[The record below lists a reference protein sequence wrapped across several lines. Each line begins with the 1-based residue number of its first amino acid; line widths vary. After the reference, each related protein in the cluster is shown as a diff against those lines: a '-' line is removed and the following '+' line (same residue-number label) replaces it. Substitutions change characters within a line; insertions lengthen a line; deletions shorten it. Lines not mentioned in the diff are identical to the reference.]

1 MYELYQSVIHL
12 TLLISS
18 FSQIIFTGGEIMF
31 DNLRFRT
38 KLISGYG
45 IILGLML
52 VISVVVYISIKSLI
66 QNFESVDHTYKV
78 LDEASR
84 IEAAAV
90 DMETGMRGYLLA
102 GKEDFLSPYKNG
114 NTTFNDLVTSLSE
127 TVSDNPA
134 QVTLLKEISST
145 IGQWKSNVTEPVI
158 ELRREIGDA
167 KSMNDMANEIKQA
180 KGKQYFDKFRSQLK
194 TFIDRERKLME
205 KRQSRAKTTNNITEL
220 KKLNGWVEHT
230 YKVIAKAQAI
240 VASAV
245 DMETGMR
252 GFLLAGQE
260 QFLDPFKGGKAQF
273 YSLINEL
280 SQTVSD
286 NPVQVT
292 LLGESK
298 KTITDWLNLVV
309 EKQIALRRE
318 IGDAKTM
325 DDMADLVGQAK
336 GKVYF
341 DKFRDQIQTFKA
353 RESSLMAARMNT
365 LISTESTVINTT
377 IFGTLIAIILGL
389 AIALWLTRHM
399 VITLG
404 GEPTEILTIA
414 KTIAAGDLSMKLDDT
429 RQAGVFGAMVTM
441 QKKIVDV
448 VERIQNN
455 SEQISSAATQVSDT
469 AGSMSESASEQAA
482 SVEEVSASVE
492 QMGAS
497 ISQNS
502 ENSQT
507 TDKIASDSAT
517 AATNGG
523 EAVDGTVKAMREISE
538 KITIIEDIAYQTNM
552 LALNAAIEA
561 ARAGEHGKGF
571 AVVAA
576 EVRKLAER
584 SQFAASEIS
593 TLTSESVKVA
603 ERAGSLLEKMVPDI
617 TKTAELV
624 QEITAASEEQSGGVG
639 QINSAMQQ
647 LDKVTQQNAAGS
659 EQLAATAEEMQ
670 VQSKSLQQVVAFF
683 TLSNNALLLNNVI
696 EQVPS
701 SIRPSTEIEVENTQ
715 LDETKFKGF

>member
-1 MYELYQSVIHL
+1 
-12 TLLISS
+12 
-18 FSQIIFTGGEIMF
+18 MF
-31 DNLRFRT
+31 ENLKFRT
-38 KLISGYG
+38 KLLSGYG
-45 IILGLML
+45 LILTLML
-52 VISVVVYISIKSLI
+52 VISVVVFFSIKSLE
-66 QNFESVDHTYKV
+66 QNFGMVDHTHKV
-78 LDEASR
+78 LAEASS

-102 GKEDFLSPYKNG
+102 GKPDFLAPYKNG
-114 NTTFNDLVTSLSE
+114 NETFNELVISLSE

-134 QVTLLKEISST
+134 QVTLLKDISST
-145 IGQWKSNVTEPVI
+145 IGQWQNNVTEPVI
-158 ELRREIGDA
+158 ALRKEIGHA
-167 KSMNDMANEIKQA
+167 KSMNDMADVIKQA
-180 KGKQYFDKFRSQLK
+180 KGKQYFDKFRGQLQ
-194 TFIDRERKLME
+194 TFIDRERVLME
-205 KRQSRAKTTNNITEL
+205 KRQVKAKTTNSIKEL

-260 QFLDPFKGGKAQF
+260 QFLDPYKGGKASF
-273 YSLINEL
+273 YQLINEL

-286 NPVQVT
+286 NPAQVT
-292 LLGESK
+292 LLSESK
-298 KTITDWLNLVV
+298 QTITDWINLVV

-341 DKFRDQIQTFKA
+341 DEFREQIKTFKE
-353 RESSLMAARMNT
+353 RESSLMGARMEILTN
-365 LISTESTVINTT
+365 TESTVINTT
-377 IFGTLIAIILGL
+377 IFGTLIAIIAGLG
-389 AIALWLTRHM
+389 IALWLTRHM
-399 VITLG
+399 VATLG
-404 GEPTEILTIA
+404 GEPNEILTIA
-414 KTIAAGDLSMKLDDT
+414 NTIASGDLSMELDEN
-429 RQAGVFGAMVTM
+429 RKIGVFGAMVVM
-441 QKKIVDV
+441 QKKLMDV
-448 VERIQNN
+448 VKRIQGN
-455 SEQISSAATQVSDT
+455 SEQISTAAVQVSGT
-469 AGSMSESASEQAA
+469 AGSLSESASEQAA

-502 ENSQT
+502 ENSQA
-507 TDKIASDSAT
+507 TDKIASDSAS
-517 AATNGG
+517 AASDGG
-523 EAVDGTVKAMREISE
+523 EAVDGTVKAMRQISE

-584 SQFAASEIS
+584 SQLAASEIS
-593 TLTSESVKVA
+593 TLTSDSVKVA
-603 ERAGSLLEKMVPDI
+603 EKAGALLEKMVPDI

-639 QINSAMQQ
+639 QINGAMQQ
-647 LDKVTQQNAAGS
+647 LDRVTQQNAAGS
-659 EQLAATAEEMQ
+659 EELAATAEEMQ
-670 VQSKSLQQVVAFF
+670 IQSKNLQDVVAFF
-683 TLSNNALLLNNVI
+683 RLASNSAINRPNDRAPV
-696 EQVPS
+696 
-701 SIRPSTEIEVENTQ
+701 SIGSTAIAEDMSTEI
-715 LDETKFKGF
+715 DEAKFKSF